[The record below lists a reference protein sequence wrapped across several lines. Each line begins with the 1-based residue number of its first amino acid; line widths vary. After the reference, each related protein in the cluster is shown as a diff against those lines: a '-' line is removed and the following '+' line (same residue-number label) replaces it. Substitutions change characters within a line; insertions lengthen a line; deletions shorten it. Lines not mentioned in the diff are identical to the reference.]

1 MPTITIRRQRNNELD
16 IIWDR
21 FNLELHKRTYI
32 MGILN
37 RTPDSFSDGGRFI
50 SEEGAV
56 SHGLRM
62 ASEGADIID
71 VGGESTRPGSAPVS
85 AQEEIDRVMPVIK
98 RLRGLVDIPIS
109 VDTSKAEVAREALNN
124 GAAMVNDITGLRG
137 DSKMA
142 GLVAERGVPI
152 VVMHMKGTPRTMQ
165 LKPRYGDLIGEI
177 IGSLKESISIAQTA
191 GIDEEKIIT
200 DPGIGF
206 GKTLEH
212 NLVIIKEL
220 ARFKSL
226 GRPIL
231 IGVSRKSFI
240 GQILGKGVTER
251 LMGTASSAALSI
263 YNGANILRV
272 HDVKEMVEVAR
283 VADSICRTSH

>member
-124 GAAMVNDITGLRG
+124 GASMVNDITGLRG